1 VEPVVKKAIP
11 VQTIRLDPPVTP
23 KGYVSLSIAP
33 ASTPRQYHLIETCF
47 DNEDNVLSVVK
58 SEMFPFHIAVYKQK
72 RRAAELWTGGNEA

>member
-1 VEPVVKKAIP
+1 MVKKATP

-47 DNEDNVLSVVK
+47 DSEDTILSITK
-58 SEMFPFHIAVYKQK
+58 SDLMPFHIAVYRQK